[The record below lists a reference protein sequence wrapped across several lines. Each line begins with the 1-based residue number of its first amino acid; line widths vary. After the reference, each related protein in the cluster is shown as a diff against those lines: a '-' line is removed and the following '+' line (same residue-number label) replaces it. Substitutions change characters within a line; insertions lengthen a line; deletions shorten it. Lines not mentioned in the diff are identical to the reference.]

1 MPKKPTLGTEMALL
15 SLLVKLGLDTASFQS
30 GVKRAESSITG
41 MARGALSGVK
51 GQLAAAFSV
60 GAVIAFRHSV
70 IEAADRIGD
79 LSDQMGISTDEVQ
92 RLDIAASRSGVKV
105 EQLGQAFLKVGE
117 YRKAAGEGDVE
128 KAAALAKMGVSMAD
142 IQNRNKS
149 NKDLTEQIYG
159 WFLKTNGTA
168 KDQADLVD
176 VTGIKAEK
184 LVAAFKALAE
194 LGPVKLFSPEDIR
207 SLSEMND
214 GFAEMK
220 RRALVLGASPVIGA
234 NNSINSRLKT
244 IDAVSSFGS
253 GPVSSFLGKIAAVP
267 LSFAIGQYEDT
278 KNLLKWAFGGSN
290 DGFIGPM
297 PPPGFGKKSADLYD
311 KKNELS
317 GAKYD
322 VLNKPQGGMASIGGF
337 FFDEGTRDDHVR
349 SIVKNTDR
357 AAKATEDLRND
368 VRKNLGE

>member
-1 MPKKPTLGTEMALL
+1 MALL

-41 MARGALSGVK
+41 MARGALGSVK

-60 GAVIAFRHSV
+60 GAVSAFANSV
-70 IEAADRIGD
+70 VAAADRIGD

-92 RLDIAASRSGVKV
+92 RLDIATSRSGVKV

-128 KAAALAKMGVSMAD
+128 KAAALAKMGISMAD

-149 NKDLTEQIYG
+149 NKDLAEQIYG

-184 LVAAFKALAE
+184 LVAAFKSLSE
-194 LGPVKLFSPEDIR
+194 LGPVKLFSEEDVKA
-207 SLSEMND
+207 LSEFND
-214 GFAEMK
+214 GMETMK
-220 RRALVLGASPVIGA
+220 RNLQ
-234 NNSINSRLKT
+234 
-244 IDAVSSFGS
+244 
-253 GPVSSFLGKIAAVP
+253 IAAAPAVGWWAGVMSDARKRDEKSGGG
-267 LSFAIGQYEDT
+267 LMDFSLTKAIFS
-278 KNLLKWAFGGSN
+278 AFRDQEG
-290 DGFIGPM
+290 
-297 PPPGFGKKSADLYD
+297 
-311 KKNELS
+311 ELS
-317 GAKYD
+317 PAMSHAEVIAEASKRKAQRADMASNMYERKKDKVDAKYD